1 MRKRLSCASEPS
13 CYGADGGRRKQ
24 RLLAG
29 RVDGESSGASTT
41 PRPVDY
47 VGAEAS
53 ATLEAWCG
61 ISARGGPN
69 SGQRLR
75 SVFHVGRPC
84 HRYGVGKWGPSMATV
99 G

>member
-1 MRKRLSCASEPS
+1 MRERLSCASEPS
-13 CYGADGGRRKQ
+13 CYGADGGRQKQ

-69 SGQRLR
+69 SGQRLNGER
-75 SVFHVGRPC
+75 GQSFTS
-84 HRYGVGKWGPSMATV
+84 GVPVIVQIWCWEMGT
-99 G
+99 